1 MGLEDPYFNP
11 QRAKYLKIPAF
22 SEFIRLREAM
32 TNKAAPPQLA
42 KELLKAV
49 IQLGNVFEHAP
60 MGNWQAPLEKLG
72 NAAKAFQ
79 EPPILALVTKIQ
91 ALLTPYIDE
100 PGSIIPLAKISDC
113 HAYIQ
118 KLEEVIAIHLMDPPV
133 TAALDA
139 TLKPRLIVG
148 LKDKQLTEEIIH
160 QVNYFGYLSVPAESL
175 ANVIELVDSNQ
186 EKAFGAVLLDTQFCL
201 AGDLDRLKILSE
213 KVPIIFISHHHDVA
227 TRLFAVKAGGRG
239 FLVRPLEFTN
249 LIEKIDQLTT
259 PSSEQIPY
267 RILIVEDSRTQAQVI
282 NQHLKNAGMITEVLI
297 DPLKINE
304 ALVEFQP
311 DLILLDLYMPTCS
324 GIDLARVIRQQDM
337 FVGIPI
343 VYLSAEEDLNK
354 QLTAIRSGGD
364 GFLTKPIAEQYLI
377 DAVGARAQRSRT
389 LRAEMIMDSLTETL
403 NHTRILEQLELEIAR
418 AKRNKTALSFAMID
432 IDHFKTINDSHGH
445 PVGDR
450 VIKGLARLL
459 KQRLRKSDSIGRYG
473 GEEFAIIL
481 PQTEPETFYAKLDE
495 IRRAFSNLLHR
506 SSDPLIEFSA
516 TFSAG
521 IAQLGGNIQTV
532 DDIVQA
538 ADKALYD
545 AKAKGRNCISS
556 LTTSPN

>member
-1 MGLEDPYFNP
+1 MN
-11 QRAKYLKIPAF
+11 
-22 SEFIRLREAM
+22 
-32 TNKAAPPQLA
+32 NKVAPPQFA

-49 IQLGNVFEHAP
+49 IQLGNVFDHAP
-60 MGNWQAPLEKLG
+60 IGNWQVPLEKLE

-79 EPPILALVTKIQ
+79 EPPILALVSKLQ
-91 ALLTPYIDE
+91 DLLHPYIHA
-100 PGSIIPLAKISDC
+100 PGNIVPLAKISDC
-113 HAYIQ
+113 QAYIQ
-118 KLEEVIAIHLMDPPV
+118 KLEEVIAIH
-133 TAALDA
+133 ALDMPSA
-139 TLKPRLIVG
+139 ISTETALKPRLIIG

-160 QVNYFGYLSVPAESL
+160 QVNYFGYPSIPAESL
-175 ANVIELVDSNQ
+175 ADIIELVNTNQ
-186 EKAFGAVLLDTQFCL
+186 DEAYGTILLDTQFCL
-201 AGDLDRLKILSE
+201 AGDLDTLKLLSE

-239 FLVRPLEFTN
+239 YLVRPLEFTN

-259 PSSEQIPY
+259 PTSEQIPY
-267 RILIVEDSRTQAQVI
+267 RILIVEDSRTQAQLI

-297 DPLKINE
+297 DPLRINE
-304 ALVEFQP
+304 VLIEFQP

-324 GIDLARVIRQQDM
+324 GVDLAKVIRQQDM

-354 QLTAIRSGGD
+354 QLAAIRSGGD
-364 GFLTKPIAEQYLI
+364 GFLTKPITEQYLI

-418 AKRNKTALSFAMID
+418 AKRNKTPLSFAMID

-481 PQTEPETFYAKLDE
+481 PQTESETFYAKLNE

-521 IAQLGGNIQTV
+521 IAQLGGDIQTV

-545 AKAKGRNCISS
+545 AKAKGRNCISLVTIS
-556 LTTSPN
+556 NN

>member
-1 MGLEDPYFNP
+1 MIKSTEPL
-11 QRAKYLKIPAF
+11 
-22 SEFIRLREAM
+22 
-32 TNKAAPPQLA
+32 LA

-49 IQLGNVFEHAP
+49 IQLKNDLEHDADRH
-60 MGNWQAPLEKLG
+60 WQTALVDLE

-79 EPPILALVTKIQ
+79 EPPILALV
-91 ALLTPYIDE
+91 E
-100 PGSIIPLAKISDC
+100 KISGLLASFITPKAGEVPHNTLSHC
-113 HAYIQ
+113 QAYIQ
-118 KLEEVIAIHLMDPPV
+118 KLEEVIAIHVMD
-133 TAALDA
+133 THAYTEAE
-139 TLKPRLIVG
+139 TIQSKPYLLIG

-160 QVNYFGYLSVPAESL
+160 QVNYFGYPSL
-175 ANVIELVDSNQ
+175 AFDSL
-186 EKAFGAVLLDTQFCL
+186 EKIVNYVNAGKTAQSHGAILLDTQYCQ
-201 AGDLDRLKILSE
+201 ATDLSALKILSE
-213 KVPIIFISHHHDVA
+213 KVPIIFISNHQDVA

-259 PSSEQIPY
+259 PPSEKIPY
-267 RILIVEDSRTQAQVI
+267 RILIVEDSRTQASVI
-282 NQHLKNAGMITEVLI
+282 NQHLENAGMITEILM
-297 DPLKINE
+297 DPLKIND
-304 ALVEFQP
+304 AIIEFQP
-311 DLILLDLYMPTCS
+311 DLILLDLYMPTCT
-324 GIDLARVIRQQDM
+324 GTDLAKVIRQQDM

-354 QLTAIRSGGD
+354 QLTAIRGGGD
-364 GFLTKPIAEQYLI
+364 DFLTKPIVPQYLI
-377 DAVGARAQRSRT
+377 DAVAAKAMRSRT

-418 AKRNKTALSFAMID
+418 AKRNKTRLCFAMID

-481 PQTEPETFYAKLDE
+481 PQTEPEAFYPKLDE
-495 IRRAFSNLLHR
+495 IRRAFSKLLHR

-521 IAQLGGNIQTV
+521 LAELGDPISTV
-532 DDIVQA
+532 DEIVQA
-538 ADKALYD
+538 ADKALYE
-545 AKAKGRNCISS
+545 AKAKGRNGI
-556 LTTSPN
+556 TIYAQTFNE

>member
-1 MGLEDPYFNP
+1 MPTLQP
-11 QRAKYLKIPAF
+11 QF
-22 SEFIRLREAM
+22 
-32 TNKAAPPQLA
+32 A
-42 KELLKAV
+42 KELLKTV
-49 IQLGNVFEHAP
+49 IQLSNALEQDAEQD
-60 MGNWQAPLEKLG
+60 WQSALTTLEK
-72 NAAKAFQ
+72 AAQTFQ
-79 EPPILALVTKIQ
+79 EPPVMALVAKLLDI
-91 ALLTPYIDE
+91 LTPYFDKMR
-100 PGSIIPLAKISDC
+100 GKTIPLNKITDC
-113 HAYIQ
+113 QAYIQ
-118 KLEEVIAIHLMDPPV
+118 KLEEVIAIHVMDPHFAKV
-133 TAALDA
+133 IEGAQ
-139 TLKPRLIVG
+139 KPCLLVG

-160 QVNYFGYLSVPAESL
+160 QVNYFGYSSQAFDSL
-175 ANVIELVDSNQ
+175 QSIIIHVNKHADEHYGTL
-186 EKAFGAVLLDTQFCL
+186 LLDTQYCE
-201 AGDLDRLKILSE
+201 AGDLDQLKILSA
-213 KVPIIFISHHHDVA
+213 KVPIIFISRHHDVS

-267 RILIVEDSRTQAQVI
+267 RILIVEDSRTQAHLI
-282 NQHLKNAGMITEVLI
+282 NQHLENAGMITEILI
-297 DPLKINE
+297 NPLKINE
-304 ALVEFQP
+304 VLIEFQP
-311 DLILLDLYMPTCS
+311 DLILLDLYMPTCT
-324 GIDLARVIRQQDM
+324 GVDLAKVIRQQDM

-354 QLTAIRSGGD
+354 QLIAIRGGGD
-364 GFLTKPIAEQYLI
+364 DFLTKPIVPQYLI
-377 DAVGARAQRSRT
+377 DAVAAKAQRSRT

-418 AKRNKTALSFAMID
+418 AKRNKTLLSFAMID

-481 PQTEPETFYAKLDE
+481 PQTESDVFYEKLDE
-495 IRRAFSNLLHR
+495 IRRSFSKLLHR

-521 IAQLGGNIQTV
+521 IAKLGGDINTV
-532 DDIVQA
+532 DELVQA
-538 ADKALYD
+538 ADKALYE
-545 AKAKGRNCISS
+545 AKAKGRNCI
-556 LTTSPN
+556 TSYTNGH

>member
-1 MGLEDPYFNP
+1 
-11 QRAKYLKIPAF
+11 
-22 SEFIRLREAM
+22 M
-32 TNKAAPPQLA
+32 TNKAAPPQFA
-42 KELLKAV
+42 KELLKTV

-60 MGNWQAPLEKLG
+60 MGNWQAPLEKLE

-91 ALLTPYIDE
+91 ELLTPYIDA
-100 PGSIIPLAKISDC
+100 PGSILPLAKISDC
-113 HAYIQ
+113 QAYIQ
-118 KLEEVIAIHLMDPPV
+118 KLEEVIAIHAMDLPITT
-133 TAALDA
+133 TADA
-139 TLKPRLIVG
+139 PLKPRLIIG

-160 QVNYFGYLSVPAESL
+160 QVNYFGYPSIPAESL
-175 ANVIELVDSNQ
+175 AEIIDLVDATPQS
-186 EKAFGAVLLDTQFCL
+186 EEFGAILLDTQFCL
-201 AGDLDRLKILSE
+201 AGDLDKLKVLSE

-259 PSSEQIPY
+259 PISEKIPY
-267 RILIVEDSRTQAQVI
+267 RILIVEDSRTQAHLI
-282 NQHLKNAGMITEVLI
+282 NQHLENAGMITEVLI

-418 AKRNKTALSFAMID
+418 AKRNKTPLSFAMID

-538 ADKALYD
+538 ADKALYE

>member
-1 MGLEDPYFNP
+1 MPTLQPHF
-11 QRAKYLKIPAF
+11 
-22 SEFIRLREAM
+22 
-32 TNKAAPPQLA
+32 A
-42 KELLKAV
+42 KELLKTV
-49 IQLGNVFEHAP
+49 IQLSNALEQDADQDWQKAFLALEQAA
-60 MGNWQAPLEKLG
+60 MG
-72 NAAKAFQ
+72 FQ
-79 EPPILALVTKIQ
+79 EPPVLALVNKIHE
-91 ALLTPYIDE
+91 LLKPYFDHNK
-100 PGSIIPLAKISDC
+100 GRHIPANKLTDC
-113 HAYIQ
+113 QAYIQ
-118 KLEEVIAIHLMDPPV
+118 KLEEVIAIHVMDPHLGDTSETV
-133 TAALDA
+133 IV
-139 TLKPRLIVG
+139 KPCLLIG

-160 QVNYFGYLSVPAESL
+160 QVNYFGYSSLGFESL
-175 ANVIELVDSNQ
+175 TDIINHINANAD
-186 EKAFGAVLLDTQFCL
+186 KTYGALLLDTQYCEP
-201 AGDLDRLKILSE
+201 ADLDRLKALSE
-213 KVPIIFISHHHDVA
+213 KLPIIFISRHHDVS

-259 PSSEQIPY
+259 PTSEKIPY
-267 RILIVEDSRTQAQVI
+267 RILIVEDSRTQAHLI
-282 NQHLKNAGMITEVLI
+282 NQHLENAGMITEILI

-304 ALVEFQP
+304 ALIEFQP

-324 GIDLARVIRQQDM
+324 GIDLAKVIRQQDM

-354 QLTAIRSGGD
+354 QLTAIRGGGD
-364 GFLTKPIAEQYLI
+364 DFLTKPIVPQYLI
-377 DAVGARAQRSRT
+377 DSVAAKAQRSRT

-418 AKRNKTALSFAMID
+418 AKRNKTPLSFAMID
-432 IDHFKTINDSHGH
+432 IDHFKSINDSHGH

-481 PQTEPETFYAKLDE
+481 PQTEPDSFYTKLDE
-495 IRRAFSNLLHR
+495 IRRSFSKLLHR

-521 IAQLGGNIQTV
+521 LAKLEGDINTV
-532 DDIVQA
+532 DEIVQA
-538 ADKALYD
+538 ADKALYE
-545 AKAKGRNCISS
+545 AKAKGRNCIVYSRHI
-556 LTTSPN
+556 